1 MINSYHKFAP
11 LGAAEVKKVDAR
23 KRFVKI
29 AAVTV
34 VLFLLASFLFACAY
48 FDNGKTS
55 VNPSLLKEEA
65 SLESKDKTQSEEVP
79 SSANDDVSG
88 QDVPAQTTLSGD
100 TDDNGENADNSGENE
115 DGGAPS
121 SGQTANDDQTQG
133 EQTGDGQND
142 GDQSTDGSGN
152 TPLCS
157 VCGNAM
163 SEDSAHKST
172 CSHYAVLPEDSEAY
186 GFLSALPG
194 VKEDLVAT
202 SLDEENEI
210 YSFALNY
217 LSEQGA
223 ERVKLELLRCTVK
236 FSERN
241 ADGSVDLHV
250 QKIIGDKAF
259 TFTVKVTSQSGVYK
273 ATFSVRGYALQA

>member
-1 MINSYHKFAP
+1 MNA
-11 LGAAEVKKVDAR
+11 G
-23 KRFVKI
+23 KRFAKLTMI
-29 AAVTV
+29 AAA
-34 VLFLLASFLFACAY
+34 LLLTAFFLFACA
-48 FDNGKTS
+48 FSNGKKAVT
-55 VNPSLLKEEA
+55 PSLIKRESA
-65 SLESKDKTQSEEVP
+65 SAPSQESKTGTESDALATP
-79 SSANDDVSG
+79 SDEDASGQG
-88 QDVPAQTTLSGD
+88 QDVPNAGEISRE
-100 TDDNGENADNSGENE
+100 DNGETPDVSGENE

-142 GDQSTDGSGN
+142 GDQSTDGSGSI
-152 TPLCS
+152 PLCS

-194 VKEDLVAT
+194 VREDLVAT
-202 SLDEENEI
+202 ALDEKNEI

-236 FSERN
+236 LSERT

-250 QKIIGDKAF
+250 QKIIGAKAF
-259 TFTVKVTSQSGVYK
+259 TFMVKVTSQSGVYK